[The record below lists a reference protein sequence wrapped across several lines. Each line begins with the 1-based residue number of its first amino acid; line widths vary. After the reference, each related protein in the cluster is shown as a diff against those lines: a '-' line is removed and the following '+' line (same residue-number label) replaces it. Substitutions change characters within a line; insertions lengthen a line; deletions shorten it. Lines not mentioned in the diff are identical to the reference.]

1 MFIILALYQRV
12 DYRQHRR
19 RNKLKRCCVGRRGTH
34 RGFGHGDTSVT
45 HLAGLP
51 TINMELDD
59 LSQSGIRRIAN
70 YSPYLDQLAG
80 FASDMGL
87 KQRSN
92 LVHLEQCLH
101 SEWSLGQNTILS
113 WTSLDDGILILV
125 VPHYAIAE
133 YTASPSNDPRIPARV
148 SARFVTELISG
159 SRQLTL
165 TQMQKVARLLEVEPR
180 FIPLRQPLTDHP
192 VEKEIIERMIRR
204 YGINYVASRAVTLF
218 DIVGFSL
225 LTPFEQM
232 TQLNSLSYSLNSAH
246 AKMLEQDVGIDFAR
260 SSSGDGFYI
269 WNRDQGLEANV
280 NLYHFMHIVLADNAI
295 ARSKSVSKAVPRL
308 RACFHVGSCY
318 EFHQAEGLN
327 PTIHNYIVGDVTIE
341 LARMIEAA
349 MPGQIL
355 VGDFFAELSGQNG
368 FEESQVNLDAIA
380 FLRRAQGNLSKLS
393 GLELSGE
400 RVSAIKCY
408 LTGERQGNTGE
419 FDIRRLKIRDKHGL
433 ERTAYNAKVNIYR
446 DTAEPI
452 LLGIED
458 RKLAVNGRIS

>member
-1 MFIILALYQRV
+1 
-12 DYRQHRR
+12 
-19 RNKLKRCCVGRRGTH
+19 
-34 RGFGHGDTSVT
+34 
-45 HLAGLP
+45 
-51 TINMELDD
+51 MELED
-59 LSQSGIRRIAN
+59 LSQSGIRRVAN

-80 FASDMGL
+80 LANEMGL
-87 KQRSN
+87 RQRSN
-92 LVHLEQCLH
+92 LIHLERCLNDH
-101 SEWSLGQNTILS
+101 WSLGENSILS
-113 WTSLDDGILILV
+113 WAPLDDGLLILV

-133 YTASPSNDPRIPARV
+133 YTAAPTDDPRLPKRV
-148 SARFVTELISG
+148 SARFITELISG
-159 SRQLTL
+159 DRQLSIA
-165 TQMQKVARLLEVEPR
+165 QIQKVAKLLDIQTT
-180 FIPLRQPLTDHP
+180 FIALRQPLTGHA
-192 VEKEIIERMIRR
+192 VETQIIEKMIRR

-246 AKMLEQDVGIDFAR
+246 AKMLEKDLGINFAR

-269 WNRDQGLEANV
+269 WNRDHGLEANV

-295 ARSKSVSKAVPRL
+295 ARSKAVSRAVPRL

-327 PTIHNYIVGDVTIE
+327 PTIHDFIVGDVTIE

-355 VGDFFAELSGQNG
+355 VGEFLAEAPGEDIG
-368 FEESQVNLDAIA
+368 DEESQVNLDAVT
-380 FLRRAQGNLSKLS
+380 FLERAQGNLSKLS

-400 RVSAIKCY
+400 KVTAIKCY
-408 LTGERQGNTGE
+408 LTGERQENGE
-419 FDIRRLKIRDKHGL
+419 FSIRRLRIKDKHGL
-433 ERTAYNAKVNIYR
+433 SRTAYNAKVNIYR
-446 DTAEPI
+446 ELAPPI

-458 RKLAVNGRIS
+458 KKLGPGQDQV

>member
-1 MFIILALYQRV
+1 M
-12 DYRQHRR
+12 D
-19 RNKLKRCCVGRRGTH
+19 
-34 RGFGHGDTSVT
+34 
-45 HLAGLP
+45 
-51 TINMELDD
+51 LDD

-80 FASDMGL
+80 LANDMGL
-87 KQRSN
+87 RQRSN
-92 LVHLEQCLH
+92 LVHLESCLH
-101 SEWSLGQNTILS
+101 DHWSLGQNYILS
-113 WTSLDDGILILV
+113 WAPLDDGLLILV

-133 YTASPSNDPRIPARV
+133 YTAAPTDDPRLPQRV
-148 SARFVTELISG
+148 SAAFITELISG
-159 SRQLTL
+159 ERQLSIA
-165 TQMQKVARLLEVEPR
+165 QIQKVAKLLDIEPK
-180 FIPLRQPLTDHP
+180 FIVLRQPLTGHAA
-192 VEKEIIERMIRR
+192 ETQIIEKMIHR
-204 YGINYVASRAVTLF
+204 YGVNYVASRAVTLF

-269 WNRDQGLEANV
+269 WNRDHGLEANV

-295 ARSKSVSKAVPRL
+295 ARSKAVTRAVPRL

-327 PTIHNYIVGDVTIE
+327 PTIHDFIVGDVTIE

-355 VGDFFAELSGQNG
+355 VGEFVAEASGQANG
-368 FEESQVNLDAIA
+368 EEDSQVNLDAVT
-380 FLRRAQGNLSKLS
+380 FLQRAQGNLSKLS

-400 RVSAIKCY
+400 KVTAIKCY
-408 LTGERQGNTGE
+408 LTGERQDNGDFN
-419 FDIRRLKIRDKHGL
+419 IRRLIIKDKHGL
-433 ERTAYNAKVNIYR
+433 SRTVYNAKVNIYR
-446 DTAEPI
+446 ELAQPI

-458 RKLAVNGRIS
+458 KKLTPSQGPASQGWEI

>member
-1 MFIILALYQRV
+1 MDL
-12 DYRQHRR
+12 D
-19 RNKLKRCCVGRRGTH
+19 KLT
-34 RGFGHGDTSVT
+34 
-45 HLAGLP
+45 
-51 TINMELDD
+51 
-59 LSQSGIRRIAN
+59 QSGIRRIVN

-80 FASDMGL
+80 LANDMGL
-87 KQRSN
+87 RQRSN
-92 LVHLEQCLH
+92 LVHLERCLNDH
-101 SEWSLGQNTILS
+101 WSLGQNSILS
-113 WTSLDDGILILV
+113 WAPLEEGLLILV

-133 YTASPSNDPRIPARV
+133 YKAAPADDPRLPQRV
-148 SARFVTELISG
+148 SARFITELISG
-159 SRQLTL
+159 DRQLTI
-165 TQMQKVARLLEVEPR
+165 TQIQKVAKLLDIEPV
-180 FIPLRQPLTDHP
+180 FIPLRQPLTGHF
-192 VEKEIIERMIRR
+192 VETEIIEKMIRR

-246 AKMLEQDVGIDFAR
+246 AKMLEQDIGINFAR

-269 WNRDQGLEANV
+269 WNRDHGLEANV

-295 ARSKSVSKAVPRL
+295 ARSKAMSRAVPRL

-327 PTIHNYIVGDVTIE
+327 PTIHDFIVGDVTIE

-355 VGDFFAELSGQNG
+355 VGEFVAELPEPGIG
-368 FEESQVNLDAIA
+368 EEEAQLDLDAVT
-380 FLRRAQGNLSKLS
+380 FLQRAQGNLSKLS

-400 RVSAIKCY
+400 KVTAIKCY
-408 LTGERQGNTGE
+408 LTGERQENGE
-419 FDIRRLKIRDKHGL
+419 FSIRRLRITDKHGL
-433 ERTAYNAKVNIYR
+433 SRTAYNAKVNIYR
-446 DTAEPI
+446 ELAEPI

-458 RKLAVNGRIS
+458 KKLAPSQQPA